1 MEIVKSLQNGHKDYV
16 YYKKTPRFDEKSMDV
31 NFINAYI
38 SKGNQA
44 LDLSENVKRRFTKS
58 QLSER
63 KEQTSSTNGKSPV
76 AGLGQNQFQFPKNKG
91 KGKGKGKTTF
101 QSKGKGKGKT
111 KNSPQPKGNNKGKG
125 KTKNK
130 AWTSP
135 KGKGKTKG
143 KGTKGKGYG
152 ETKGAHKGK
161 GGWTSPYWIGAYPG
175 LWT

>member
-1 MEIVKSLQNGHKDYV
+1 MS
-16 YYKKTPRFDEKSMDV
+16 KKTPRFDEKSMDV
-31 NFINAYI
+31 NFTNAYI
-38 SKGNQA
+38 NKGNQA

-63 KEQTSSTNGKSPV
+63 AKELKTWEIPSRRAGAKSIPIPEEQRQ
-76 AGLGQNQFQFPKNKG
+76 GQRQRKDDIPIEGQRQRKDQELTPAQG
-91 KGKGKGKTTF
+91 QGKGKT
-101 QSKGKGKGKT
+101 
-111 KNSPQPKGNNKGKG
+111 N
-125 KTKNK
+125 NK